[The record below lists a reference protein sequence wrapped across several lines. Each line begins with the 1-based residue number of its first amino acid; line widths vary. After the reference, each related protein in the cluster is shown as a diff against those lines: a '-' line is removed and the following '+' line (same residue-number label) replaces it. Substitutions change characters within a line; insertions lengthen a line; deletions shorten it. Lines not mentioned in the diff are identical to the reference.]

1 MDITSCSVN
10 IPDEY
15 KVVCLCGS
23 TKFKKSF
30 EKINAILTLNSK
42 VVLGPAVWAHS
53 DKIEISGNQKFELD
67 KLHKQ
72 KIYMSDCI
80 FVVNENNYWGDSTK
94 GEIQYATS
102 LNKPVFYCFA
112 FDGIHNHY
120 NDIIFTRQP
129 TIFERWGTD
138 EKTHW

>member
-1 MDITSCSVN
+1 MDITNCRVN
-10 IPDEY
+10 ISDEY

-30 EKINAILTLNSK
+30 EKINAILTLNNK
-42 VVLGPAVWAHS
+42 VVLGPAVWAHN

-94 GEIQYATS
+94 GEIQYATN
-102 LNKPVFYCFA
+102 LNKPVFYCFE
-112 FDGIHNHY
+112 FNGKLIYY
-120 NDIIFTRQP
+120 NRNLFINKP
-129 TIFERWGTD
+129 TDQT
-138 EKTHW
+138 K